1 MSRPGTIP
9 HLPALDGLRGV
20 ALLGVLFFHSRKLLV
35 GGYLGVDLFFVLSGY
50 LITSLLLAEKA
61 ATGKI
66 ALGAFWIRRARRL
79 FPALLSLMPA
89 VALYC
94 WLFAQPDELARV
106 RSDALAT
113 LAYVANWSGI
123 FAKRSY
129 WELFAAP
136 SPLEHTWSLAIEEQ
150 FYIVWPL
157 VAVWALR
164 RGDPRERSRRILKIA
179 LVGIAAS
186 MATMIWLYSPA
197 KTSRVYFG
205 TDTRATAI
213 LAGIALAAV
222 LPPTTKFT
230 TSQAKLLDSL
240 GFVAALG
247 MAIAWWRLPGEARFL
262 YRGGFWLTELAGLVL
277 IACAVAG
284 PKESLIAR
292 MLSIRPLVYVGLI
305 SYGLYLWHWPIDVFL
320 TPERF
325 HIGLNQARILQ
336 FAATFAIAIASYRF
350 FERPIRTRGLPFGH
364 PGYIVPAA
372 VALCV
377 MLVVSS
383 THARPIVTHP
393 QVVLPPPEA
402 TGTEPK
408 VTVMILGDSTANS
421 LGWTLRGVRKPG
433 VTVELQGK
441 DGCTMVYDT
450 CRGEEWAADVERIHP
465 DITLM
470 FGGGAF
476 LHPWEASNGDWV
488 NACHREWDA
497 QYERVLTKRL
507 PQLVA
512 PNSRVFVVTLPH
524 STRVWDGEE
533 QQKQIDCVNAV
544 LRRAA
549 ATVSGIEV
557 LDLGERVCPRGQCI
571 LQEPGAPHQMRPDG
585 IHYDMEG
592 AHDVASWVLEQV
604 VAEVGGAKAVKSDA
618 H

>member
-9 HLPALDGLRGV
+9 HLPALDGLRGL
-20 ALLGVLFFHSRKLLV
+20 ALLGVLFFHSRKLLT

-50 LITSLLLAEKA
+50 LITSLLIAEKE
-61 ATGKI
+61 ATGTI

-89 VALYC
+89 IALYC
-94 WLFAQPDELARV
+94 WLVAQPDELTRV
-106 RSDALAT
+106 RADALAT
-113 LAYVANWSGI
+113 IAYVANWAQI

-157 VAVWALR
+157 VAVAALR
-164 RGDPRERSRRILKIA
+164 YGGRRTILKIA
-179 LVGIAAS
+179 LAGMALS
-186 MATMIWLYSPA
+186 MGAMLFLYSPA

-213 LAGIALAAV
+213 LAGIALATV
-222 LPPTTKFT
+222 LPPTTRFT
-230 TSQAKLLDSL
+230 AAQARKLDVVGLI
-240 GFVAALG
+240 AAAG
-247 MAIAWWRLPGEARFL
+247 TAVAWWKLPGEARFL
-262 YRGGFWLTELAGLVL
+262 YHGGFWLTELAGLVL

-284 PKESLIAR
+284 PEVSLVAR
-292 MLSIRPLVYVGLI
+292 ALAVKPLVYVGLI
-305 SYGLYLWHWPIDVFL
+305 SYGLYLWHWPIDVLL
-320 TPERF
+320 TPERL
-325 HIGLNQARILQ
+325 HIGLPAARILQ
-336 FAATFAIAIASYRF
+336 FALTFAIAVVSYRF
-350 FERPIRTRGLPFGH
+350 FEKPIRTRGLPFGH
-364 PGYIVPAA
+364 PGWVVPAA
-372 VALCV
+372 VAGCV
-377 MLVVSS
+377 TLVVGS
-383 THARPIVTHP
+383 THARPIATHP
-393 QVVLPPPEA
+393 QIVLPPPEA

-408 VTVMILGDSTANS
+408 VTLMIVGDSTANS

-450 CRGEEWAADVERIHP
+450 CRGDAWASDIATIHP

-476 LHPWEASNGDWV
+476 LHPWEAQNGDWV
-488 NACHREWDA
+488 NACHPEWDT
-497 QYERVLTKRL
+497 QYERVLMKRL

-512 PNSRVFVVTLPH
+512 PNTRVFVVTLPH

-544 LRRAA
+544 LRRAQA
-549 ATVSGIEV
+549 AVPGTEM
-557 LDLGERVCPRGQCI
+557 LDLGERVCPKGACI
-571 LQEPGAPHQMRPDG
+571 LQEPDAPRQIRPDG
-585 IHYDMEG
+585 IHYDLEG
-592 AHDVASWVLEQV
+592 GHKIGAWVLQQIVSE
-604 VAEVGGAKAVKSDA
+604 KR
-618 H
+618 